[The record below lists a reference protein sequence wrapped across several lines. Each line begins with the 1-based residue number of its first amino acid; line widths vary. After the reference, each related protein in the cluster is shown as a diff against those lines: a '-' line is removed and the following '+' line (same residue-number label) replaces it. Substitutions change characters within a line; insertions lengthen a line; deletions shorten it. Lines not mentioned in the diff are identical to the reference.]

1 MAETLQSCDYSMQ
14 SEYKKIGREDIVM
27 NNCIT
32 MIKYQGLGNDYL
44 VLDPNKNRVQ
54 LQGKRIALL
63 CQRGLGLGA
72 DGVLYG
78 PIEINGKMGVRIYN
92 ADGSETAISGNGV
105 RIFAKYL
112 LDHEYVKEQKFS
124 IETLSGPIE
133 VECLN
138 NRATEFR
145 VKMGKASFISREIP
159 VTGEVRE
166 VINENF
172 TFNDKEYKATCLTVG
187 NPHCIIFTDQATPEK
202 VRELGP
208 YVENADEFPEKMNL
222 QICRKIDT
230 GNLEIE
236 IWERGSGYTK
246 ASGTGSC
253 AAAVAA
259 HRLGLVENR
268 VNVNQPGGMIQID
281 IKDDGTIYM
290 TGSVG
295 YVADMSVA
303 ESFFA

>member
-1 MAETLQSCDYSMQ
+1 MKVVLERYH
-14 SEYKKIGREDIVM
+14 
-27 NNCIT
+27 
-32 MIKYQGLGNDYL
+32 GLGNDYL
-44 VLDPNKNRVQ
+44 VFDPNHNELELDQANVKMICDRNE
-54 LQGKRIALL
+54 
-63 CQRGLGLGA
+63 GLGA
-72 DGVLYG
+72 DGVLEG
-78 PIEINGKMGVRIYN
+78 PILKEDGMHVKVWNP
-92 ADGSETAISGNGV
+92 DGSESETSGNGV

-112 LDHEYVKEQKFS
+112 MDHEYVKEQKFS
-124 IETLSGPIE
+124 IQTISGPIE

-166 VINENF
+166 VINESF
-172 TFNDKEYKATCLTVG
+172 TFHNKEYKATCLTVG
-187 NPHCIIFTDQATPEK
+187 NPHCIIFMNQVTPELAK
-202 VRELGP
+202 ELGP

-230 GNLEIE
+230 GNLDIE

-303 ESFFA
+303 ESFFS

>member
-1 MAETLQSCDYSMQ
+1 MKVVLERYH
-14 SEYKKIGREDIVM
+14 
-27 NNCIT
+27 
-32 MIKYQGLGNDYL
+32 GLGNDYL
-44 VLDPNKNRVQ
+44 VFDPNHNELELDQANVKMICDRNE
-54 LQGKRIALL
+54 
-63 CQRGLGLGA
+63 GLGA
-72 DGVLYG
+72 DGVLEG
-78 PIEINGKMGVRIYN
+78 PILKEDGMHVKVWNP
-92 ADGSETAISGNGV
+92 DGSESETSGNGV

-112 LDHEYVKEQKFS
+112 MDHEYVKEQKFS
-124 IETLSGPIE
+124 IQTLSGPIE

-166 VINENF
+166 VINESF
-172 TFNDKEYKATCLTVG
+172 TFHNKEYKATCLTVG
-187 NPHCIIFTDQATPEK
+187 NPHCIIFMNQVTPELAK
-202 VRELGP
+202 ELGP

-230 GNLEIE
+230 GNLDIE

-259 HRLGLVENR
+259 YRLGLVENR

-281 IKDDGTIYM
+281 IKDDDTIYM

-295 YVADMSVA
+295 YIADMSVA
-303 ESFFA
+303 ESFFS

>member
-1 MAETLQSCDYSMQ
+1 MRLKLE
-14 SEYKKIGREDIVM
+14 
-27 NNCIT
+27 
-32 MIKYQGLGNDYL
+32 KYHGLGNDYL
-44 VLDPNKNRVQ
+44 VFDPNHNELKLDEANV
-54 LQGKRIALL
+54 KML
-63 CQRGLGLGA
+63 CDRNEGLGA
-72 DGVLYG
+72 DGVLEG
-78 PIEINGKMGVRIYN
+78 PILKEDGMHVKVWNP
-92 ADGSETAISGNGV
+92 DGSESETSGNGV

-112 LDHEYVKEQKFS
+112 MDHEYVKEQKFS
-124 IETLSGPIE
+124 IQTLSGPIE

-166 VINENF
+166 VINESFIFHN
-172 TFNDKEYKATCLTVG
+172 KEYKATCLTVG
-187 NPHCIIFTDQATPEK
+187 NPHCIIFMDQVTPELAK
-202 VRELGP
+202 ELGP
-208 YVENADEFPEKMNL
+208 YVENADEFPEKTNL

-230 GNLEIE
+230 GNLDIE

-253 AAAVAA
+253 AVAVAA
-259 HRLGLVENR
+259 YRLGLVENR

-281 IKDDGTIYM
+281 IKDDDTIYM
-290 TGSVG
+290 TGTVG

-303 ESFFA
+303 ESFFS

>member
-1 MAETLQSCDYSMQ
+1 MKVVVERYH
-14 SEYKKIGREDIVM
+14 
-27 NNCIT
+27 
-32 MIKYQGLGNDYL
+32 GLGNDYL
-44 VLDPNKNRVQ
+44 VFDPNHNELKLDEANV
-54 LQGKRIALL
+54 KML
-63 CQRGLGLGA
+63 CDRNEGLGA
-72 DGVLYG
+72 DGVLEG
-78 PIEINGKMGVRIYN
+78 PILKEDGMHVKVWNP
-92 ADGSETAISGNGV
+92 DGSESETSGNGV

-112 LDHEYVKEQKFS
+112 MDHEYVKEQKFS
-124 IETLSGPIE
+124 IQTLSGPIE

-166 VINENF
+166 VINESF
-172 TFNDKEYKATCLTVG
+172 TFHNKEYKATCLTVG
-187 NPHCIIFTDQATPEK
+187 NPHCIIFMDQVTPELAK
-202 VRELGP
+202 ELGP

-230 GNLEIE
+230 GNLDIE

-259 HRLGLVENR
+259 YRLGLVENR

-281 IKDDGTIYM
+281 IKDDDTIYM
-290 TGSVG
+290 TGTVG

-303 ESFFA
+303 ESFFS

>member
-1 MAETLQSCDYSMQ
+1 MKVVVERYH
-14 SEYKKIGREDIVM
+14 
-27 NNCIT
+27 
-32 MIKYQGLGNDYL
+32 GLGNDYL
-44 VLDPNKNRVQ
+44 VFDPNHNELKLDEANV
-54 LQGKRIALL
+54 KML
-63 CQRGLGLGA
+63 CDRNEGLGA
-72 DGVLYG
+72 DGVLEG
-78 PIEINGKMGVRIYN
+78 PILKEDGMHVKVWNP
-92 ADGSETAISGNGV
+92 DGSESETSGNGV

-112 LDHEYVKEQKFS
+112 MDHEYVKEQKFS
-124 IETLSGPIE
+124 IQTLSGPIE

-166 VINENF
+166 VINESF
-172 TFNDKEYKATCLTVG
+172 TFHNKEYKATCLTVG
-187 NPHCIIFTDQATPEK
+187 NPHCIIFMNQVTPELAK
-202 VRELGP
+202 ELGP

-230 GNLEIE
+230 GNLDIE

-259 HRLGLVENR
+259 YRLGLVENR

-281 IKDDGTIYM
+281 IKDDDTIYM
-290 TGSVG
+290 TGTVG

-303 ESFFA
+303 ESFFS

>member
-1 MAETLQSCDYSMQ
+1 MKVVVERYH
-14 SEYKKIGREDIVM
+14 
-27 NNCIT
+27 
-32 MIKYQGLGNDYL
+32 GLGNDYL
-44 VLDPNKNRVQ
+44 VFDPNHNELKLDEANV
-54 LQGKRIALL
+54 KML
-63 CQRGLGLGA
+63 CDRNEGLGA
-72 DGVLYG
+72 DGVLEG
-78 PIEINGKMGVRIYN
+78 PILKEDGMHVKVWNP
-92 ADGSETAISGNGV
+92 DGSESETSGNGV

-112 LDHEYVKEQKFS
+112 MDHEYVKEQKFS
-124 IETLSGPIE
+124 IQTLSGPIE

-166 VINENF
+166 VINESFIFHN
-172 TFNDKEYKATCLTVG
+172 KEYKATCLTVG
-187 NPHCIIFTDQATPEK
+187 NPHCIIFMDQVTPELAK
-202 VRELGP
+202 ELGP
-208 YVENADEFPEKMNL
+208 YVENADEFPEKTNL

-230 GNLEIE
+230 GNLDIE

-253 AAAVAA
+253 AVAVAA
-259 HRLGLVENR
+259 YRLGLVENR

-281 IKDDGTIYM
+281 IKDDDTIYM
-290 TGSVG
+290 TGTVG

-303 ESFFA
+303 ESFFS

>member
-1 MAETLQSCDYSMQ
+1 
-14 SEYKKIGREDIVM
+14 
-27 NNCIT
+27 
-32 MIKYQGLGNDYL
+32 
-44 VLDPNKNRVQ
+44 
-54 LQGKRIALL
+54 
-63 CQRGLGLGA
+63 
-72 DGVLYG
+72 
-78 PIEINGKMGVRIYN
+78 MGVRIFN
-92 ADGSETAISGNGV
+92 SDGSEAAISGNGV

-112 LDHEYVKEQKFS
+112 MDHEYVKEQKFS
-124 IETLSGPIE
+124 IQTLSGPIE

-166 VINENF
+166 VINESF
-172 TFNDKEYKATCLTVG
+172 TFHNKEYKATCLTVG
-187 NPHCIIFTDQATPEK
+187 NPHCNNFMNQVPPEQAK
-202 VRELGP
+202 ELGP

-230 GNLEIE
+230 GNLDIE

-259 HRLGLVENR
+259 YRLGLVESR

-281 IKDDGTIYM
+281 IKDDDTIYM
-290 TGSVG
+290 TGTVG

-303 ESFFA
+303 ESFFS

>member
-1 MAETLQSCDYSMQ
+1 MKVVLERYH
-14 SEYKKIGREDIVM
+14 
-27 NNCIT
+27 
-32 MIKYQGLGNDYL
+32 GLGNDY
-44 VLDPNKNRVQ
+44 VVFDPNKNELELTPGNVKMICDRN
-54 LQGKRIALL
+54 A
-63 CQRGLGLGA
+63 GLGA
-72 DGVLYG
+72 DGVLEG
-78 PIEINGKMGVRIYN
+78 PVIKEDGMHVKVWNP
-92 ADGSETAISGNGV
+92 DGSESETSGNGV

-112 LDHEYVKEQKFS
+112 MDHEYVKEQKFS
-124 IETLSGPIE
+124 IQTLSGPIE

-166 VINENF
+166 VINESFIFHN
-172 TFNDKEYKATCLTVG
+172 KEYKATCLTVG
-187 NPHCIIFTDQATPEK
+187 NPHCIIFMDQVTPELAK
-202 VRELGP
+202 ELGP

-230 GNLEIE
+230 GNLDIE

-259 HRLGLVENR
+259 YRLGLVENR

-281 IKDDGTIYM
+281 IKDDDTIYM
-290 TGSVG
+290 TGTVG

-303 ESFFA
+303 ESFFS

>member
-1 MAETLQSCDYSMQ
+1 MKVVLERYH
-14 SEYKKIGREDIVM
+14 
-27 NNCIT
+27 
-32 MIKYQGLGNDYL
+32 GLSNVY
-44 VLDPNKNRVQ
+44 VVFDPNKNELELTPGNVKMICDRN
-54 LQGKRIALL
+54 A
-63 CQRGLGLGA
+63 GLGA
-72 DGVLYG
+72 DGVLEG
-78 PIEINGKMGVRIYN
+78 PVIKEDGMHVKVWNQ
-92 ADGSETAISGNGV
+92 DGSESETSGNGV

-112 LDHEYVKEQKFS
+112 MDHEYVNEQKFS
-124 IETLSGPIE
+124 IQTLSGPIE

-166 VINENF
+166 VINESF
-172 TFNDKEYKATCLTVG
+172 TFHNKEYKATCLTVG
-187 NPHCIIFTDQATPEK
+187 NPHCIIFMNQVTPELAK
-202 VRELGP
+202 ELGP

-230 GNLEIE
+230 GNLDIE

-259 HRLGLVENR
+259 YRLGLVENR

-281 IKDDGTIYM
+281 IKDDDTIYM
-290 TGSVG
+290 TGTVG

-303 ESFFA
+303 ESFFS